1 MQISGQGRSQD
12 LARLL
17 LGVQEA
23 DRPAAKSSSE
33 AGHKADQVQISE
45 QAKEI
50 QRITALAQ
58 EPDPDRTAFVE
69 RIRQAV
75 QDGTYR
81 LDSKATADAVIR
93 HALTDAVL

>member
-12 LARLL
+12 LAKLL

-33 AGHKADQVQISE
+33 TGHKADQVQISE

-50 QRITALAQ
+50 QRITALAK
-58 EPDPDRTAFVE
+58 EPDPERAALVE

-81 LDSKATADAVIR
+81 LDSKATADAMIR

>member
-1 MQISGQGRSQD
+1 MQISGHGRSED

-17 LGVQEA
+17 LGVQEQ
-23 DRPAAKSSSE
+23 DRPAPSSSSE
-33 AGHKADQVQISE
+33 VGQKQDQVQISE

-50 QRITALAQ
+50 QRITQLAK
-58 EPDPDRTAFVE
+58 EPDHDRAARVE

-81 LDSKATADAVIR
+81 PDATRTADAIIR
-93 HALTDAVL
+93 QALTDAVL

>member
-17 LGVQEA
+17 LGVQDA
-23 DRPAAKSSSE
+23 DRPAAQPSSE

-50 QRITALAQ
+50 QRITALAK
-58 EPDPDRTAFVE
+58 EPDDDRAARVE

-81 LDSKATADAVIR
+81 LDAKATADAIVR

>member
-1 MQISGQGRSQD
+1 MQISGHGRSED

-17 LGVQEA
+17 LGVQDA
-23 DRPAAKSSSE
+23 DRPTGKSSSE
-33 AGHKADQVQISE
+33 AGQKQDQVQISE

-50 QRITALAQ
+50 QRITQLAK
-58 EPDPDRTAFVE
+58 EPDNDRAARVE

-81 LDSKATADAVIR
+81 PDATRTADAIVR

>member
-1 MQISGQGRSQD
+1 MQISGHGRSQD

-17 LGVQEA
+17 LGVQDA
-23 DRPAAKSSSE
+23 DLPAAKSPSE

-50 QRITALAQ
+50 QRITQLAK
-58 EPDPDRTAFVE
+58 EPDYDREARVE
-69 RIRQAV
+69 RIRQSV

-81 LDSKATADAVIR
+81 LDAKATADAIIR